1 MWFSKARASAKFSE
15 VKLIRQN
22 GEIVTINVCYG
33 YGTDM
38 PLVVNSVS
46 VTIKVHGVYV
56 MVGRNGSVKTSLR
69 KILQGLYAPTN
80 GRVLLDRVNISQF
93 SRPKLVSWL
102 GYVPQE

>member
-1 MWFSKARASAKFSE
+1 
-15 VKLIRQN
+15 
-22 GEIVTINVCYG
+22 
-33 YGTDM
+33 
-38 PLVVNSVS
+38 
-46 VTIKVHGVYV
+46 

-80 GRVLLDRVNISQF
+80 GQVLLDGDNISQF

>member
-1 MWFSKARASAKFSE
+1 MWFSKAKARAKFSE
-15 VKLIRQN
+15 VKSIRQN
-22 GEIVTINVCYG
+22 GEIVTINVCYD
-33 YGTDM
+33 YSTDM
-38 PLVVNSVS
+38 PLVVESVS
-46 VTIKVHGVYV
+46 ITIKVYGVYV

-80 GRVLLDRVNISQF
+80 GRVLLDGVNISQF

>member
-1 MWFSKARASAKFSE
+1 MWFSKARARAKFSE
-15 VKLIRQN
+15 VKSIRQN
-22 GEIVTINVCYG
+22 GEIVTINVFYG

-38 PLVVNSVS
+38 PLVVESVS
-46 VTIKVHGVYV
+46 ITIKVYGVYV

-80 GRVLLDRVNISQF
+80 GRVLLDGVNVSQF

-102 GYVPQE
+102 GYVPQ